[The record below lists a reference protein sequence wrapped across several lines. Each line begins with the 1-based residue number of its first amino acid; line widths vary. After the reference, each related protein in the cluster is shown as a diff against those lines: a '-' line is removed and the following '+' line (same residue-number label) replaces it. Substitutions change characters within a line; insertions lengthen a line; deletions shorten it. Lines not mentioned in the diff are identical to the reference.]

1 MTGFAF
7 AYAVMRVCGGQPRKN
22 PGAPMSEED
31 EKKMAQW
38 IQESKGG
45 RLLSDQKI
53 AERYSVALSMFGDN
67 QEISPAKGQLKEGET
82 IASTDSS
89 ALTPPSTVTELTSME
104 PIQENSG
111 DFTTVEDA
119 VAEVVAESSAPIP
132 LSESADAPMMPAEP
146 VSLPDGNDAKLPPM
160 RRVSSKQRRLSLEEY
175 RSVYLP
181 VPKIENRM
189 PVFISARLRDEL
201 DKMARR
207 LGDKR
212 MSASGIVENMV
223 KHHLI
228 VYGDELK
235 EWYKL

>member
-1 MTGFAF
+1 MTSK
-7 AYAVMRVCGGQPRKN
+7 RNKN
-22 PGAPMSEED
+22 SSVSKEEED
-31 EKKMAQW
+31 KALRAYMYGDSLHTSIGMEERYPLAYSIFDDEQ
-38 IQESKGG
+38 QES
-45 RLLSDQKI
+45 
-53 AERYSVALSMFGDN
+53 SVKQPMED
-67 QEISPAKGQLKEGET
+67 ET
-82 IASTDSS
+82 IAAIDSS
-89 ALTPPSTVTELTSME
+89 VVTPS
-104 PIQENSG
+104 
-111 DFTTVEDA
+111 
-119 VAEVVAESSAPIP
+119 ESPDAPIM
-132 LSESADAPMMPAEP
+132 SADP
-146 VSLPDGNDAKLPPM
+146 VSLPEVNDAKQPPM
-160 RRVSSKQRRLSLEEY
+160 HRVSSKQRRLSLEEY

-207 LGDKR
+207 LGYKR